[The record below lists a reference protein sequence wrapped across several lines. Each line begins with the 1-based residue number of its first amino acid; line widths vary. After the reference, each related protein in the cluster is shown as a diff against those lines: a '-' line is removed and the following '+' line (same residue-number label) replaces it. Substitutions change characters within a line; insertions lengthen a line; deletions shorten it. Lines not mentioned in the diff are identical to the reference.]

1 MRWERLH
8 LILQPETSGGA
19 ARAFRIAHHTLVLVG
34 IAIMLA
40 DTVAPW
46 REAHYRLLDIGFQI
60 VCACFI
66 AEYLVRLAAA
76 PGAPAAYRRAWQAR
90 LAWLA
95 SPAGLFDLMGALP
108 GILDIL
114 FSPRYASLYGFVWV
128 FKPIRYS
135 SGLASLR
142 RVVSRAR
149 NALLSVLLAFCI
161 VLLAAASLA
170 YLLERNAQPEL
181 FGSIPQALWW
191 AIVTLTTTGYGDV
204 TPITPAGRVLAGV
217 VMVSGILVFALWAG
231 ILASGYAEELRRR
244 EFLRTWDLVAKVPFF
259 KNVGAAVIADVAR
272 LLRARDYPARAVI
285 VRRGERGDCMYF
297 IAAGEVEV
305 RLRPGTVRLGPG
317 EFFGEI
323 ALLTS
328 APRNATIVASEPCTL
343 LSLDIVDFR
352 QLLGRQPELAGVVS
366 EEAERRRLVN
376 EEAERR
382 RSAPQPLPVRP
393 AGQLTPA
400 PPDPASA
407 S

>member
-19 ARAFRIAHHTLVLVG
+19 ARAFRIAHHTLVLIG

-46 REAHYRLLDIGFQI
+46 REAHQRLLDIGFQI

-90 LAWLA
+90 LAWLV

-135 SGLASLR
+135 AGLASLR

-149 NALLSVLLAFCI
+149 DALLSVLLAFCI

-328 APRNATIVASEPCTL
+328 APRNATIVAAEPCTL
-343 LSLDIVDFR
+343 LTLDIVDFR
-352 QLLGRQPELAGVVS
+352 QLLGRQPELAAVVS
-366 EEAERRRLVN
+366 EEADRRRLVN

-382 RSAPQPLPVRP
+382 RSAPPPVRP
-393 AGQLTPA
+393 AGQLSEA
-400 PPDPASA
+400 SSDPASA